1 MQMEKQEKRRQKH
14 RRFLH
19 VDTEMV
25 TKTHKRWSI
34 RLHPLF
40 FATGLVYCFT
50 GELFS
55 FLLSCVVAL
64 QHECA
69 HAFAAAKLGYTLN
82 AVVLMPYGAVI
93 DGDMDGIS
101 LKDEAFVAVCGPLC
115 NLATAALF
123 VAAWWFF
130 PTLYAYTD
138 TAYYSSVAIA
148 LVNLLPAYPLDGGRI
163 LRAAVLN
170 ACSRKQPD
178 LFYAERKADRICKG
192 VTLTIALIIAAV
204 FGIFALRGE
213 YNFSLLILSAFLLT
227 GVWGNKEKAVYKRM
241 DFSCGD
247 ILQKGALVR
256 RVVVSEHTAIK
267 NTLRYLADGEYLV
280 LEVYDSNQN
289 HLFDLPQNQLSVWFL
304 SAPSPY
310 ATLGQ
315 LYEKRGKCTKNGIMY
330 RKNG

>member
-1 MQMEKQEKRRQKH
+1 MQIEQQEKRRQKH

-19 VDTEMV
+19 ANAENV
-25 TKTHKRWSI
+25 TKTRKRWSI

-69 HAFAAAKLGYTLN
+69 HAFAAAKLGYKLN

-163 LRAAVLN
+163 LRAAVLS
-170 ACSRKQPD
+170 AVSRKIPD
-178 LFYAERKADRICKG
+178 FIRAERKATQICKG
-192 VTLTIALIIAAV
+192 VTLTIALTVAAV
-204 FGIFALRGE
+204 FALFALRGQ
-213 YNFSLLILSAFLLT
+213 YNLSLLILSVFLLT

-256 RVVVSEHTAIK
+256 RVVVSENIPVK
-267 NTLRYLADGEYLV
+267 NALRYLSEGEYLV
-280 LEVYDSNQN
+280 LEVYDCNQN
-289 HLFDLPQNQLSVWFL
+289 RLFDLPQNQLSAWFL

-315 LYEKRGKCTKNGIMY
+315 LYAKKGKMHEKRDNVC
-330 RKNG
+330 